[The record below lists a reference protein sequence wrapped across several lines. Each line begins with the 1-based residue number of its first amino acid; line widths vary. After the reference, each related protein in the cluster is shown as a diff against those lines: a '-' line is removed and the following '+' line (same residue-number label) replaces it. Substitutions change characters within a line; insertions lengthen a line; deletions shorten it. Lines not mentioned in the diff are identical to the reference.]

1 MKHVFGILV
10 LLVICFTSCDNRKT
24 AQQSLAESIE
34 EFKKKVDFET
44 NVYIPE
50 TYLEREV
57 DTLLSN
63 DFRVTIKTYSD
74 MMNSV
79 RFSKIKDTINHQ
91 THYRNFKFDITVTR
105 NKEVLYNESFNK
117 QMVNDEFQFKANL
130 PHDSS
135 LYNFDTLAVLKSIQ
149 VNQESSASDSVA
161 IDIMYGIPETDRY
174 ALYRLNIDEDGQSNI
189 VQVEVK

>member
-1 MKHVFGILV
+1 MKPIFGILV
-10 LLVICFTSCDNRKT
+10 ILVICFTSCDNRKT
-24 AQQSLAESIE
+24 VQQSLAESIE
-34 EFKKKVDFET
+34 KFKKNVDFET

-57 DTLLSN
+57 DTLMSN

-105 NKEVLYNESFNK
+105 NEEELYNQSFNK
-117 QMVNDEFQFKANL
+117 QSVNEAFQFKANL

-149 VNQESSASDSVA
+149 VNQESSESDRVG
-161 IDIMYGIPETDRY
+161 IDIMYGVPETDRY

-189 VQVEVK
+189 IQVEVK